1 VGWLRC
7 AFVLIYSGYSVGRC
21 VIRSLSVHS
30 DPYPAEPTARVAVV
44 HDYLTQL
51 GGAER
56 VVLLMLKAFPGA
68 PVHTSL
74 YDPVMTFPEFCS
86 LDVRPLAVNRIQ
98 SLRTHHRR
106 ALPVLAP
113 SFSRLRLDHDVVIC
127 SSSGWAHGVQASG
140 RKIVYCHSPARWLYQ
155 PDRYLGPERSLRASA
170 RRAALWALRGQL
182 EKWDRRASASADV
195 FLANST
201 MVQRAVRDLYGREA
215 EVLAPPSA
223 LDPNGGRD
231 PSPGLDPGFLLC
243 VSRLLPYKNVDA
255 IIEAFRGRPE
265 LLVIVGAGPD
275 RERLAET
282 APSNVRFLGSVTDE
296 HLRWLYANCRALISA
311 SYEDYGLTPLEAA
324 AFGRPAVVLR
334 WGGFLDN
341 VVEGETG
348 LFFEAPTPAEISRA
362 LDDFLALDWSVGPIL
377 ALAERRSEAKF
388 SARLR
393 EIVGV
398 EDRVI
403 RLPDVDEKPDRVIR
417 LPDSA
422 SPVAR

>member
-1 VGWLRC
+1 
-7 AFVLIYSGYSVGRC
+7 
-21 VIRSLSVHS
+21 
-30 DPYPAEPTARVAVV
+30 V

-56 VVLLMLKAFPGA
+56 VVLLMLKVFPDA
-68 PVHTSL
+68 PIHTSL
-74 YDPVMTFPEFCS
+74 FDPATTFPEFS
-86 LDVRPLAVNRIQ
+86 EADVRPLAVNRIR

-113 SFSRLRLDHDVVIC
+113 SFARLRLDHDVVLC
-127 SSSGWAHGVQASG
+127 SSSGWAHGVQTSG

-155 PDRYLGPERSLRASA
+155 AERYLGPERSLRASA
-170 RRAALWALRGQL
+170 RRAALWALRGHL
-182 EKWDRRASASADV
+182 EKWDKRASASADV

-201 MVQRAVRDLYGREA
+201 MVQQSVGELYGRDA
-215 EVLAPPSA
+215 EVLAPPPT
-223 LDPNGGRD
+223 LDPDGWREPCAD
-231 PSPGLDPGFLLC
+231 LDPGFLLC
-243 VSRLLPYKNVDA
+243 VSRLLPYKNVEA

-265 LLVIVGAGPD
+265 QLVIVGAGPD
-275 RERLAET
+275 RERLAQS
-282 APSNVRFLGSVTDE
+282 APANVRFVGSVTDGQ
-296 HLRWLYANCRALISA
+296 LRWLYANCRALVSA

-348 LFFEAPTPAEISRA
+348 VFIEAPTPAEVGRA
-362 LDDFLALDWSVGPIL
+362 LDAFLPLDWPAEPIL

-388 SARLR
+388 AARLR
-393 EIVGV
+393 EIVGIK
-398 EDRVI
+398 DRVI
-403 RLPDVDEKPDRVIR
+403 RLPDTPEKPDLVIQ